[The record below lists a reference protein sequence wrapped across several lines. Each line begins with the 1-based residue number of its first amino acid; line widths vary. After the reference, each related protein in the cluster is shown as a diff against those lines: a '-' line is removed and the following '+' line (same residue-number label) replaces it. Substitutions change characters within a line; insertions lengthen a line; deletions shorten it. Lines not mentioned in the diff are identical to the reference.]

1 MLMDCPIL
9 SPSNSSSGRPPKR
22 LSVMGAQYFRPT
34 PIHRLQLLPLL
45 ALDPAVLVLDPG
57 LRQDDPRELRPRPNV
72 EVRQL
77 DLGSH
82 FDGESNQ
89 IVEEIDSNQVS
100 NLILCEVDR
109 TSMDERLC
117 PCPN

>member
-1 MLMDCPIL
+1 MELNVRAM
-9 SPSNSSSGRPPKR
+9 PSTKSY
-22 LSVMGAQYFRPT
+22 LLT
-34 PIHRLQLLPLL
+34 RLQLLPLL

-109 TSMDERLC
+109 TSMDERLYSL
-117 PCPN
+117 